1 MCVGGA
7 GAASRSPPPAAAS
20 RTQKRRARREA
31 ALDRVERAGE
41 LDEPVSRGG
50 RWRVQQRERLE
61 QERHTLVCTPVACTP
76 VYVVCREYLQERQA
90 SVGASGEDEA
100 ASEQR
105 AMGATGAPEPEPVYR
120 CCIGVV

>member
-7 GAASRSPPPAAAS
+7 GAAPPAAAS

-31 ALDRVERAGE
+31 ALDRAERAGE

-90 SVGASGEDEA
+90 SVGASGEEEA

-105 AMGATGAPEPEPVYR
+105 ARATGAPEPEPVYR